1 MNAFIDL
8 ANQLGAS
15 WFALA
20 VPLVIQ
26 SALLLI
32 ILFAVEMLIR
42 RRVNAAFRHALWLL
56 VLIKLILPP
65 TLALPT
71 SLAYWIPRAQIQT
84 ATPADPSTFVVTY
97 RETSTNLGRTLQ
109 PTRPRAP
116 PLTTAGI
123 LFLIWLAGLGLLLA
137 WLGRR
142 WRFVARLIARAE
154 AAPESMSALLES
166 TRQQIVLRK
175 SVALKLS

>member
-71 SLAYWIPRAQIQT
+71 SLPPR
-84 ATPADPSTFVVTY
+84 V
-97 RETSTNLGRTLQ
+97 R
-109 PTRPRAP
+109 
-116 PLTTAGI
+116 TAGS
-123 LFLIWLAGLGLLLA
+123 FPKERCATC
-137 WLGRR
+137 RQ
-142 WRFVARLIARAE
+142 ARTWTASR
-154 AAPESMSALLES
+154 
-166 TRQQIVLRK
+166 
-175 SVALKLS
+175 